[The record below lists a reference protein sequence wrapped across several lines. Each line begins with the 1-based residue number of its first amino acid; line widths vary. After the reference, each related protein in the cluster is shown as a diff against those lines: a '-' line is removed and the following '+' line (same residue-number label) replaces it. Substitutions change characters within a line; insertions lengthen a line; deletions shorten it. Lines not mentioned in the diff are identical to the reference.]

1 MFTFAWQIIES
12 VWIQSS
18 NYFDDICIVS
28 SVGSEV
34 DCINDTKQ
42 NTKQYDQNQVFDIIW
57 CPVTKSE
64 IFVLFQLV

>member
-1 MFTFAWQIIES
+1 MFTFARQIIES

-18 NYFDDICIVS
+18 NYFDDVWIVS

-34 DCINDTKQ
+34 NCINDTKQ
-42 NTKQYDQNQVFDIIW
+42 NTKQYHQNQVFDIIW

-64 IFVLFQLV
+64 KFVLF

>member
-18 NYFDDICIVS
+18 NYFDDVWIVS

-34 DCINDTKQ
+34 KCVYDTKQ
-42 NTKQYDQNQVFDIIW
+42 NTKQYHQNQVFDIIR

-64 IFVLFQLV
+64 KFVLF